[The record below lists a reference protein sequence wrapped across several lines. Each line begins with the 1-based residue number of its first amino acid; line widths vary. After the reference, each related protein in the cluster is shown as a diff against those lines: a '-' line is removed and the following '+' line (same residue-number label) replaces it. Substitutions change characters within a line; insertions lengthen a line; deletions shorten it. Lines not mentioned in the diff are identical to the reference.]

1 MSEHTPGER
10 SQEQELVEV
19 LKALIASVPGEG
31 QMQKVCYLLM
41 AVGIAA
47 ALSSPQFIQCV
58 SHAIA
63 RLQKSKQERA
73 VKSAREQARNN

>member
-1 MSEHTPGER
+1 MSEHTPGEK

-19 LKALIASVPGEG
+19 LEGLIASVPGEG

-47 ALSSPQFIQCV
+47 ALSSPQFVQCV
-58 SHAIA
+58 SRAIA

>member
-1 MSEHTPGER
+1 MSYTPEKR

-41 AVGIAA
+41 AVVLAA
-47 ALSSPQFIQCV
+47 ALSPPQFVQCV
-58 SHAIA
+58 SRAIA
-63 RLQKSKQERA
+63 RIQDAKQERA
-73 VKSAREQARNN
+73 IKSARAQAKNN

>member
-1 MSEHTPGER
+1 MSYTPEKK
-10 SQEQELVEV
+10 SQDRELVEV
-19 LKALIASVPGEG
+19 LEGLIASVPGEG
-31 QMQKVCYLLM
+31 QMEKVCYLVM

-47 ALSSPQFIQCV
+47 ALSPPQFVQCV

-73 VKSAREQARNN
+73 IRSAREQAKNN